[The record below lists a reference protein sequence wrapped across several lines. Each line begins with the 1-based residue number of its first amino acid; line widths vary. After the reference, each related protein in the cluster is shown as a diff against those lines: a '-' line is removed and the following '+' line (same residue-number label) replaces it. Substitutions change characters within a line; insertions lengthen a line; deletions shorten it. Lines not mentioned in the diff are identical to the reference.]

1 MKSNNKI
8 ATRTAKLR
16 YTLYRFSSM
25 SWELQILVQATTL
38 FTKPSQLT
46 QCRDKKC
53 PIQDKKSIVPLFY
66 TE

>member
-46 QCRDKKC
+46 QCHDKNAQFR
-53 PIQDKKSIVPLFY
+53 IKKSIVPLFY
-66 TE
+66 NE